1 MAIGF
6 TAALDVRKK
15 RKIMWISGL
24 FFSLLLFLTLAS
36 NTLLTLHLPKVR
48 TEEGRT
54 GELVTTWRG
63 TARLMPRQH
72 IDLSNKAEW
81 FIKKV
86 HVKEGDRV
94 AKGQTLITYE
104 NPTAVREILDVQAG
118 LAGQQ
123 LSLADLQD
131 AYIEAVQSNDE
142 LNARRTKRELER
154 ARLAIGVQ
162 ERRLSTLKSEE
173 IERRRII
180 APFDGVVTRVLATP
194 KLPSGTGGSDISLA
208 NRQQGYQFEIVIPDA
223 FGRELRTG
231 EKMRVHIEHEEGNV
245 PVEGSITDIRS
256 MTGVDGGA
264 SLQEGAEGN
273 ASQAQ
278 ANSSQR
284 VIVKV
289 QHPKVQANELVSV
302 ELTQTKKSDGGMLV
316 SNQAIRQAGKDSYV
330 LVIEERSGP
339 LGNIFI
345 ASKVTVQLGGTNG
358 QETLV
363 LQGVYPKT
371 QIIVESSEP
380 LTDGQRVRI

>member
-6 TAALDVRKK
+6 TEALDARKK
-15 RKIMWISGL
+15 RKIVWLSGL

-48 TEEGRT
+48 TEEGR
-54 GELVTTWRG
+54 GGGLVTTWRG

-81 FIKKV
+81 FIKEV

-104 NPTAVREILDVQAG
+104 NPAAAQEILDVQAG
-118 LAGQQ
+118 LAGQR
-123 LSLADLQD
+123 LSLADLQE
-131 AYIEAVQSNDE
+131 AYIEAVQNNDE
-142 LNARRTKRELER
+142 LQARRTKRELER

-162 ERRLSTLKSEE
+162 ERKLSTLKSEE
-173 IERRRII
+173 IERRRLI
-180 APFDGVVTRVLATP
+180 APFDGVVTQVLATP
-194 KLPSGTGGSDISLA
+194 KLPSGSGGADISLA

-231 EKMRVHIEHEEGNV
+231 EKMRVQIEHEGANV
-245 PVEGSITDIRS
+245 PVEGSITDIRP
-256 MTGVDGGA
+256 MTSVNGGA
-264 SLQEGAEGN
+264 SLQGEAEGN
-273 ASQAQ
+273 ASQAN
-278 ANSSQR
+278 ASQR

-289 QHPKVQANELVSV
+289 QHSNVQANELVSV
-302 ELTQTKKSDGGMLV
+302 ELTRTKKSDGGMLV
-316 SNQAIRQAGKDSYV
+316 SNQAIHQAGKDSYV
-330 LVIEERSGP
+330 LVIEERSDP

-345 ASKVTVQLGGTNG
+345 ANKVTVQLGGTNG

-363 LQGVYPKT
+363 LKGVYPKT

-380 LTDGQRVRI
+380 VSDGQRVRI

>member
-6 TAALDVRKK
+6 TAELDTRKK
-15 RKIMWISGL
+15 RKIVWLSGL

-48 TEEGRT
+48 TEEGRV

-81 FIKKV
+81 LIKKV

-94 AKGQTLITYE
+94 AEGQTLITYE
-104 NPTAVREILDVQAG
+104 NPTAVREILDVQAD
-118 LAGQQ
+118 LAGQR
-123 LSLADLQD
+123 LSTVDLQD
-131 AYIEAVQSNDE
+131 AYIEAVQNNDE
-142 LNARRTKRELER
+142 LQARRTKRELER

-162 ERRLSTLKSEE
+162 ERKLSTLKSEE
-173 IERRRII
+173 IERRRLI
-180 APFDGVVTRVLATP
+180 APFDGVVTQVRATP
-194 KLPSGTGGSDISLA
+194 KLPSGSGGADISLA

-223 FGRELRTG
+223 FGRKLRTG
-231 EKMRVHIEHEEGNV
+231 EKMRVQIEHEEANV
-245 PVEGSITDIRS
+245 PVEGSITDIRP
-256 MTGVDGGA
+256 MPGVDGGA
-264 SLQEGAEGN
+264 SLQEGAERN
-273 ASQAQ
+273 ASQ

-289 QHPKVQANELVSV
+289 QHPNVQANELVSV

-316 SNQAIRQAGKDSYV
+316 SNQAIHQAGKDSYV

-345 ASKVTVQLGGTNG
+345 ANKVTVQLGGTNG

>member
-6 TAALDVRKK
+6 TEAQDVRKK
-15 RKIMWISGL
+15 RKIVWLSGL

-48 TEEGRT
+48 TEEGRV

-72 IDLSNKAEW
+72 IDLSNKSEW
-81 FIKKV
+81 LIKKV

-94 AKGQTLITYE
+94 AEGQTLITYE
-104 NPTAVREILDVQAG
+104 NPTAVREILDVQAD
-118 LAGQQ
+118 LAGQR
-123 LSLADLQD
+123 LSTSDLQD
-131 AYIEAVQSNDE
+131 AYIEAVQNNDE
-142 LNARRTKRELER
+142 LQARRTKRELER

-162 ERRLSTLKSEE
+162 ERKLSTLKSEE

-180 APFDGVVTRVLATP
+180 APFDGVVTQVRATP
-194 KLPSGTGGSDISLA
+194 KLPSGSGGSDISLA

-231 EKMRVHIEHEEGNV
+231 EKMRVHIEHEEASV
-245 PVEGSITDIRS
+245 PVEGSITDIRP
-256 MTGVDGGA
+256 MPGVDGGA
-264 SLQEGAEGN
+264 SLQEGAERN
-273 ASQAQ
+273 ASQ

-289 QHPKVQANELVSV
+289 QHPNVQANELVSV
-302 ELTQTKKSDGGMLV
+302 EMTQTKKSDGGMLV
-316 SNQAIRQAGKDSYV
+316 SNQAIHQAGKDSYV

-345 ASKVTVQLGGTNG
+345 ANKVTVQLGGTNG

-363 LQGVYPKT
+363 LQGVYLKT